1 MSIILNLYSFMPS
14 FQHWIANM
22 GSTATAL
29 IMSLGGV
36 GVLLLAMGDSS
47 FVSVPEGNDI
57 LIVLLSAGGSW
68 GHMLYFVSL
77 TIIGSVIGC
86 LALYTLGKK
95 GGNPILRRRF
105 SQERVDHAEDLYK
118 KYGIFSILIPS
129 IIPPPMPFKLFVL
142 SAGVFRMNPASF
154 ITAVIIGRTLR
165 YSAWGVLAVIYGDPI
180 KNFVQNNLKMV
191 GSVLLG
197 GFALTIVTM
206 IALYLFKKK
215 QSSIKSD

>member
-1 MSIILNLYSFMPS
+1 MLS
-14 FQHWIANM
+14 FQHWIEHM
-22 GSTATAL
+22 GSAATAL
-29 IMSLGGV
+29 IMSFGGL

-57 LIVLLSAGGSW
+57 LIVLLSVGGSW
-68 GHMLYFVSL
+68 GHMFYFVGF

-86 LALYTLGKK
+86 LFLYMIGKK

-105 SQERVDHAEDLYK
+105 DQARIDQAENLYK

-142 SAGVFRMNPASF
+142 SAGVFRMNPVAF

-165 YSAWGVLAVIYGDPI
+165 YSAWGILAVVYGNPI
-180 KNFVQNNLKMV
+180 KSFVQNNLRMV
-191 GSVLLG
+191 GSVLIG
-197 GFALTIVTM
+197 GFVLTI
-206 IALYLFKKK
+206 IAILVGFLFKKK
-215 QSSIKSD
+215 HSTIGRS

>member
-1 MSIILNLYSFMPS
+1 MLS
-14 FQHWIANM
+14 FQRWIEQM

-29 IMSLGGV
+29 IMSFGGL

-57 LIVLLSAGGSW
+57 LIVLLSVGGSW
-68 GHMLYFVSL
+68 GHMFYFVSL

-86 LALYTLGKK
+86 LFLYMLGKK

-105 SQERVDHAEDLYK
+105 DQARIDKAENLYK
-118 KYGIFSILIPS
+118 KYGMLSILIPS

-142 SAGVFRMNPASF
+142 SAGVFRMNLVSF

-165 YSAWGVLAVIYGDPI
+165 YSAWGILAVIYGDPI
-180 KNFVQNNLKMV
+180 KMFVQNNLKMV
-191 GSVLLG
+191 GSVLIVCFAVTFVVILA
-197 GFALTIVTM
+197 GFF
-206 IALYLFKKK
+206 FKKK
-215 QSSIKSD
+215 HSTIGSD

>member
-1 MSIILNLYSFMPS
+1 MLS
-14 FQHWIANM
+14 FQRWVEHM

-29 IMSLGGV
+29 IMSFGGL
-36 GVLLLAMGDSS
+36 GVLLLAIGGSS

-57 LIVLLSAGGSW
+57 LIVLLSVGGSW
-68 GHMLYFVSL
+68 GHMFYFVGL

-86 LALYTLGKK
+86 LFLYMLGKK

-105 SQERVDHAEDLYK
+105 DLARIDQAENLYK
-118 KYGIFSILIPS
+118 KYGILTILIPS

-142 SAGVFRMNPASF
+142 SAGVFRMNLVSF

-165 YSAWGVLAVIYGDPI
+165 YSAWGILAVIYGDPI

-197 GFALTIVTM
+197 GFALTI
-206 IALYLFKKK
+206 IAILIGFFFKKK
-215 QSSIKSD
+215 HSTIGGD

>member
-1 MSIILNLYSFMPS
+1 MHVILNIYSFMLS
-14 FQHWIANM
+14 FHHWIEHM

-29 IMSLGGV
+29 IMSLGGL
-36 GVLLLAMGDSS
+36 GVLLLALGDSS
-47 FVSVPEGNDI
+47 FVSVPEGNDF

-68 GHMLYFVSL
+68 GHMTYFVGL

-86 LALYTLGKK
+86 QALYMLGKK

-105 SQERVDHAEDLYK
+105 DQVRIDHAENLYK
-118 KYGIFSILIPS
+118 KYGMFSILIPS

-142 SAGVFRMNPASF
+142 SAGVFRMNQASF
-154 ITAVIIGRTLR
+154 MTAVIIGRTLR
-165 YSAWGVLAVIYGDPI
+165 YSAWGILAVIYGDSI

-197 GFALTIVTM
+197 CFALTLVT
-206 IALYLFKKK
+206 ILVFYLLKKK
-215 QSSIKSD
+215 QSVIDSD